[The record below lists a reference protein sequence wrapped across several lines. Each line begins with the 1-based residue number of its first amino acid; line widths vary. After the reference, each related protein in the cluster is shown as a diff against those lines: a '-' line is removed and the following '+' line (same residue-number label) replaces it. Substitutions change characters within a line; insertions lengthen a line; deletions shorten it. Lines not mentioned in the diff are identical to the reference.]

1 VVFGSSEDP
10 DYGVVELNFH
20 SPQTKGWQAARFC
33 EYPQEI
39 GIQFLEGLSTIAQV
53 QILSHQSKIATRVE
67 LFTGLGDDYFHCQWT
82 RLGYLSLDN
91 NERSQY
97 KVSRR
102 QSSHYGGGLMC
113 PLAAGP

>member
-1 VVFGSSEDP
+1 M
-10 DYGVVELNFH
+10 
-20 SPQTKGWQAARFC
+20 
-33 EYPQEI
+33 
-39 GIQFLEGLSTIAQV
+39 

-97 KVSRR
+97 KARELKSVYVKAKGQFMKLVVHKCYLNQLNLYNQVGGRR
-102 QSSHYGGGLMC
+102 RHC
-113 PLAAGP
+113 PALRLHRIPGPPPPPRRSG

>member
-1 VVFGSSEDP
+1 MF
-10 DYGVVELNFH
+10 
-20 SPQTKGWQAARFC
+20 T
-33 EYPQEI
+33 
-39 GIQFLEGLSTIAQV
+39 EGPAHVTQV